1 MELLLGLVTG
11 IIFGLLL
18 QKAQVLRFE
27 KQVGFLLFKDM
38 TILKFMFSAILV
50 GMVGI
55 YLFRDLG
62 VIELKLKGTLIGAQI
77 IGGLLFG
84 IGWAILG
91 YCPGTSV
98 GALAEGR
105 WHALPGILGM
115 LLGAAFFAEV
125 YPALKRTVLTWGD
138 LGKKTIPELIHVNH
152 WIVVAVF
159 VVGILGLF
167 IVLEKAGR
175 KSQ

>member
-1 MELLLGLVTG
+1 M
-11 IIFGLLL
+11 
-18 QKAQVLRFE
+18 LRFE

-91 YCPGTSV
+91 YCPGT
-98 GALAEGR
+98 R
-105 WHALPGILGM
+105 
-115 LLGAAFFAEV
+115 
-125 YPALKRTVLTWGD
+125 R
-138 LGKKTIPELIHVNH
+138 
-152 WIVVAVF
+152 
-159 VVGILGLF
+159 
-167 IVLEKAGR
+167 
-175 KSQ
+175 